1 MSLQN
6 EAGAL
11 WRNAVSNGDVP
22 GVVAAAT
29 DRDGTIYKGAI
40 GSTRTRASGAS
51 T

>member
-1 MSLQN
+1 MALQN

-11 WRNAVSNGDVP
+11 LRNAVSNGDVP

-29 DRDGTIYKGAI
+29 DRDGTIYKGAF
-40 GSTRTRASGAS
+40 GSTEQGRRGS